1 MIKTYLRNLR
11 KLLFIIALLIALY
24 LWLSP
29 TQNCIRKG
37 EAFKSFD
44 AWKDGLST
52 KEKKFIEDSWALNL
66 YDKEK
71 TNWERVIAKQCRTSN
86 SW

>member
-1 MIKTYLRNLR
+1 MIKTYLKNLR
-11 KLLFIIALLIALY
+11 KVLFVVALFIVLY

-29 TQNCIRKG
+29 TQDCIRKG
-37 EAFKSFD
+37 EVFKSFD
-44 AWKDGLST
+44 VWKDCLST

-71 TNWERVIAKQCRTSN
+71 TNWERVIAKQCRTIN

>member
-1 MIKTYLRNLR
+1 MIKIYLKNLR
-11 KLLFIIALLIALY
+11 KVLFVIALLFALY

-29 TQNCIRKG
+29 IQDCIRKG
-37 EAFKSFD
+37 KAFKSFD

-52 KEKKFIEDSWALNL
+52 NEKKFIEDSWILNL

-71 TNWERVIAKQCRTSN
+71 TNWKRVITKQCRSTN